1 MSLALTVAFALLASA
16 PAPTPP
22 GGFPPEPADTSTDAA
37 AAHKTIIRPPVEA
50 PPTAV
55 LDRARLE
62 ETAGRDLATLL
73 DDEPGMDVTRL
84 GGLGAFATLS
94 IRGSSPEQVLLA
106 LDGIPLNPADG
117 APVDLSTLP
126 MGPLDH
132 VDLYRGRSPWSLG
145 VTGLGG
151 AVVLHTRRAPDP
163 IAADAELATGSF
175 GSGILRAWVGGGG
188 LSLAFDGLSTRSNF
202 RFTNDQ
208 GTAWTEADDR
218 IVTRTNADSSAAT
231 ILARAELD
239 LEPGRLT
246 LLDAWTQVDRGL
258 PGLGVNPTREAR
270 FTLERHLLGL
280 RLDLEPAALR
290 VALTTWLAATE
301 TELIDPLGEIGLG
314 AGTSTVASFVPGAV
328 VSLSL
333 PLAPS
338 DDWRL
343 SPTLHLAWRHEDS
356 SGSALAPASRH
367 LLSGALELLSRHRL
381 TPETGLE
388 LGAGLRLEAALGDAL
403 DADPPPSLGAFL
415 EAAWR
420 ASRSLRLTLGARLAP
435 RLPSLF
441 ERFGDTGLV
450 LGNPALRPETATTF
464 ETGLRWDAP
473 LEAHRLSVA
482 ALAYATFAEDLIQ
495 FVQNSQGVSRPENL
509 ASARILGLELEVQA
523 ELFEH
528 LRLRSSLTLLDAID
542 TSAIAARRGNH
553 LPLRPA
559 FASSH
564 RLDLFLVDAALGEAR
579 GQLGAYLSLDWIG
592 QNHLDFA
599 NLVAVPARVLLGA
612 GLYVRADLA
621 EVTLSLS
628 NLTDDRIQDLAGY
641 PLPGFTAMCSL
652 RLRSTP

>member
-1 MSLALTVAFALLASA
+1 VSPALTLAFALLASA
-16 PAPTPP
+16 PEPTT
-22 GGFPPEPADTSTDAA
+22 PASTDSARGGDEF
-37 AAHKTIIRPPVEA
+37 KTVVRPRDTT

-126 MGPLDH
+126 LGPLDH
-132 VDLYRGRSPWSLG
+132 VDLYRGRSPWALG

-151 AVVLHTRRAPDP
+151 AVLLHSRRAPERV
-163 IAADAELATGSF
+163 AADAELATGSF
-175 GSGILRAWVGGGG
+175 GTGVLRAWVGGGG
-188 LSLAFDGLSTRSNF
+188 LSLAIDGLTTRSNF

-208 GTAWTEADDR
+208 GTAWTTEDDR
-218 IVTRTNADSSAAT
+218 LVTRANADSSSAT

-239 LEPGRLT
+239 LDPGRLT
-246 LLDAWTQVDRGL
+246 LLDAWTTVDRGL
-258 PGLGVNPTREAR
+258 PGLGVNPTRESR
-270 FTLERHLLGL
+270 FSMERHLLAL
-280 RLDLEPAALR
+280 RLDLEPAPFRLAI
-290 VALTTWLAATE
+290 TTWLAATE
-301 TELIDPLGEIGLG
+301 TEVTDPLGEIGLG
-314 AGTSTVASFVPGAV
+314 SGNSTVASFVPGAV
-328 VSLSL
+328 ATLAL
-333 PLAPS
+333 PLAPA
-338 DDWRL
+338 DAWRL
-343 SPTLHLAWRHEDS
+343 TPTLHIAWRHEAT
-356 SGSALAPASRH
+356 SGSALASASRH
-367 LLSGALELLSRHRL
+367 LLSGAVEFLSRHRL
-381 TPETGLE
+381 SEDTGLE
-388 LGAGLRLEAALGDAL
+388 LGAGLRLEAALGGAL
-403 DADPPPSLGAFL
+403 DNAPSDTDAAATSLGAFL

-420 ASRSLRLTLGARLAP
+420 ASPSLRVTLGARLAP

-450 LGNPALRPETATTF
+450 LGNPTLRPESAMTV

-473 LEAHRLSVA
+473 LDSHRLSVA
-482 ALAYATFAEDLIQ
+482 ALAYATLAEDLIQ

-528 LRLRSSLTLLDAID
+528 LRLRSSLTILDAID
-542 TSAIAARRGNH
+542 TSDIAARSGNH
-553 LPLRPA
+553 LPLRPT

-564 RLDLFLVDAALGEAR
+564 RLDLVLADTALGEAR
-579 GQLGAYLSLDWIG
+579 GQIGAYVSLDWIG

-599 NLVAVPARVLLGA
+599 NLVAVPARLLLGG
-612 GLYVRADLA
+612 GLYVRSDLA
-621 EVTLSLS
+621 EVMLSLS